1 MTRRLL
7 AALAL
12 LAQAMVLFGQP
23 SEAETRKKIVEVAFK
38 YRGVPYVYGAES
50 PQAFDCSGFVRYVY
64 RQAYGIE
71 LPRSARGFYTA
82 GSPVAATAAKAGDI
96 FVFDTVGG
104 APSHVAIYLGDG
116 TVIHA
121 VSEGPKTGV
130 IVSPMTDR
138 YWAPRLL
145 AARTF
150 IASATASPPSGHP
163 SGSTTTAAPPAG
175 GKPAATG
182 AVVSADTAIV
192 DIGFV
197 IPAVKAS
204 YTDKIPTAA
213 GTSLAFTLTN
223 GTGATGSFIVLFFRI
238 NPKSYKLE
246 QIHEEKVRL
255 AEKASMSL
263 PAYRFD
269 EPGKYRLVVKDSWGN
284 QLLDRSFV
292 VETIRD

>member
-1 MTRRLL
+1 MIRKSM
-7 AALAL
+7 AAVAL
-12 LAQAMVLFGQP
+12 LLQTVVLFGQP
-23 SEAETRKKIVEVAFK
+23 SEAETRKKIVDIAFR

-50 PQAFDCSGFVRYVY
+50 ATAFDCSGFVRFVY
-64 RQAYGIE
+64 REAYGIE

-82 GSPVAATAAKAGDI
+82 GLPVAAAEAKAGDV

-104 APSHVAIYLGDG
+104 SPSHVAIYLGDG

-138 YWAPRLL
+138 YWAPRLI

-150 IASATASPPSGHP
+150 IASAATTPQPKPSPKAPSAAGATRAADAAASP
-163 SGSTTTAAPPAG
+163 
-175 GKPAATG
+175 
-182 AVVSADTAIV
+182 DEAIV

-223 GTGATGSFIVLFFRI
+223 GTGAEGSFMVLFFRI
-238 NPKSYKLE
+238 NPKTYKLE

-255 AEKASMSL
+255 SRKASMSL

-269 EPGKYRLVVKDSWGN
+269 VPGKYRLVVKDSWGN
-284 QLLDRSFV
+284 QLLDRSFL
-292 VETIRD
+292 VETIRN

>member
-1 MTRRLL
+1 MKKSVT
-7 AALAL
+7 ALAL
-12 LAQAMVLFGQP
+12 LMQVALLFGQP
-23 SEAETRKKIVEVAFK
+23 SEQATRKKIVEVAFK

-50 PQAFDCSGFVRYVY
+50 AAAFDCSGFVRFVY
-64 RQAYGIE
+64 REASGVE

-82 GSPVAATAAKAGDI
+82 GLPVAAAEAKSGDV

-104 APSHVAIYLGDG
+104 SPSHVAIYLGDG

-121 VSEGPKTGV
+121 VSEGPQTGV

-138 YWAPRLL
+138 YWAPRLM

-150 IASATASPPSGHP
+150 IASAAASPQPKPTPKAPAAAGGTPS
-163 SGSTTTAAPPAG
+163 SDAAPSPDA
-175 GKPAATG
+175 
-182 AVVSADTAIV
+182 AIV

-223 GTGATGSFIVLFFRI
+223 GTGAEGSFMVLFFRI
-238 NPKSYKLE
+238 NPKTYKLE

-255 AEKASMSL
+255 SQKASMRL

-292 VETIRD
+292 VETFRN

>member
-255 AEKASMSL
+255 ADKASMSL